1 MDTLRPRKRLKLYKA
16 LKIAYM
22 RNNPKRQRK
31 LLKRY
36 GFILDSEL
44 SNPRETLVAYN
55 PFEKKTILISNGT
68 DTRSEKD
75 LLTDFGLALGK
86 VRTSARFQDTKN
98 ILNKAHEKYKDSQ
111 FVLAGTSL
119 GGNLV
124 NYASDPKKDKVITYN
139 PAFTPGAVARP
150 NVQNYRTQGDI
161 ISAFAPKENTT
172 ILKAPANQPAPQS
185 NPESV
190 LYSTIKQGA
199 LVATKTGL
207 ESVGV
212 PPIPA
217 AALSTA
223 LITTA
228 DQLIKKK
235 DNLLKPHKIS
245 NIKGAPIYL

>member
-1 MDTLRPRKRLKLYKA
+1 MDLRPRKRLKLYKA

-36 GFILDSEL
+36 GYILDSEL
-44 SNPRETLVAYN
+44 SDPRETLVAYN
-55 PFEKKTILISNGT
+55 PFEKKTILIANGT
-68 DTRSEKD
+68 DTKSEKD

-98 ILNKAHEKYKDSQ
+98 ILNKAHDKYKDSQ
-111 FVLAGTSL
+111 FILAGTSL

-124 NYASDPKKDKVITYN
+124 NYAADAKRDKVITYN
-139 PAFTPGAVARP
+139 PAFTPNAQARP

-161 ISAFAPKENTT
+161 ISTFSPKENTT
-172 ILKAPANQPAPQS
+172 ILKPPPNQPAPQS

-190 LYSTIKQGA
+190 LYSTLKQGA
-199 LVATKTGL
+199 LVGTKMAL
-207 ESVGV
+207 ERVGI
-212 PPIPA
+212 PPIPSA
-217 AALSTA
+217 AVSTA
-223 LITTA
+223 LITSA

-235 DNLLKPHKIS
+235 DNLLKPHQIS